1 MSIQEVIE
9 QAQEY
14 MQGNDVDGWLLY
26 DYRGLNPIFADTVGR
41 VGHVTRPVWLWIPAS
56 GAPCLLL
63 SFVDQSRFDHM
74 GLDTTLFINRRDMIE
89 KLGEMVV
96 PASRSAV
103 LVSQTEDEP
112 AADLGDEIA
121 ELRRELGTRT
131 PRVAMEY
138 TPEGALPRVSNVDG
152 GTLELVKS
160 LGVEIVPSA
169 DLLQYATQRWNEEQ
183 FESHVYAA
191 EKLSVIVQEAFRYI
205 GDRIDSGVTE
215 YDVKEFINNR
225 FLEEGM
231 IVTDGPAVAVNEHAS
246 DPHFDPTPENS
257 ATMKR
262 GDWVLIDL
270 WTRLP
275 GEDDMF
281 GDITWTAYVGSEVPD
296 KQREVFDIV
305 LGARDAALAE
315 MEKAFSEGR
324 ILEGW
329 ELDKVA
335 RDYIE
340 EAGYGEYFNHRL
352 GHSLGREVHSNA
364 VNLDSWE
371 THDTRQL
378 IPGVAVTIEP
388 GIYIP
393 EFGVR
398 SEIDVFMSEDGPQ
411 VTTQMQRDVVL
422 IEA

>member
-1 MSIQEVIE
+1 MSIQQVIE

-14 MQGNDVDGWLLY
+14 MAGHDVNGWLLY
-26 DYRGLNPIFADTVGR
+26 DYRGLNPIFADTVGV

-56 GAPCLLL
+56 GSPRLLL
-63 SFVDQSRFDHM
+63 SFVDQSRFDHLD
-74 GLDTTLFINRRDMIE
+74 LDTTLFINRRDMIE
-89 KLGEMVV
+89 KLGNDFGI
-96 PASRSAV
+96 S
-103 LVSQTEDEP
+103 
-112 AADLGDEIA
+112 GK
-121 ELRRELGTRT
+121 
-131 PRVAMEY
+131 VAMEY

-169 DLLQYATQRWNEEQ
+169 DLLQYATQRWNAEQ

-205 GDRIDSGVTE
+205 GDSIDSGVTE

-257 ATMKR
+257 VSIKR

-281 GDITWTAYVGSEVPD
+281 GDITWTAYVGSEVPA

-305 LGARDAALAE
+305 LGSRDAALAE
-315 MEKAFSEGR
+315 MENAFREGR
-324 ILEGW
+324 VLEGW

-378 IPGVAVTIEP
+378 IPGIAVTIEP

>member
-1 MSIQEVIE
+1 MAIQDVIE

-14 MQGNDVDGWLLY
+14 MAEHSVNGWLLY

-56 GAPCLLL
+56 GSPRLLL
-63 SFVDQSRFDHM
+63 SFVDQSRFDHLE
-74 GLDTTLFINRRDMIE
+74 LDTTLFINRRDMID
-89 KLGEMVV
+89 KLGEIVGM
-96 PASRSAV
+96 SSGGAV
-103 LVSQTEDEP
+103 LERASGDALAGD
-112 AADLGDEIA
+112 AAAIA
-121 ELRRELGTRT
+121 ELRRELGTRRV
-131 PRVAMEY
+131 RVAMEY

-152 GTLELVKS
+152 GTLELVRS

-169 DLLQYATQRWNEEQ
+169 DLLQYATQRWSAEQ

-205 GDRIDSGVTE
+205 GDSIDSGVTE

-246 DPHFDPTPENS
+246 DPHFDPTPDNS
-257 ATMKR
+257 VEIKR

-281 GDITWTAYVGSEVPD
+281 GDITWTAYVGDEVPA

-305 LGARDAALAE
+305 LGSRDAALAE
-315 MEKAFSEGR
+315 MEKAFEEGR
-324 ILEGW
+324 VLEGW

-340 EAGYGEYFNHRL
+340 AAGYGEYFNHRL

-378 IPGVAVTIEP
+378 IPGIAVTIEP

-411 VTTQMQRDVVL
+411 VTTQMQRDVAL
-422 IEA
+422 IGV

>member
-14 MQGNDVDGWLLY
+14 MGEHDVNGWLLY
-26 DYRGLNPIFADTVGR
+26 DYRGLNPIFADTVGS
-41 VGHVTRPVWLWIPAS
+41 VGHVTRPVWLWIPVS
-56 GAPCLLL
+56 GIPRLLL
-63 SFVDQSRFDHM
+63 SFVDQSRFDHLD
-74 GLDTTLFINRRDMIE
+74 LDTTLFINRRDMID
-89 KLGEMVV
+89 KLRNDFCISG
-96 PASRSAV
+96 
-103 LVSQTEDEP
+103 
-112 AADLGDEIA
+112 
-121 ELRRELGTRT
+121 
-131 PRVAMEY
+131 RVAMEY

-169 DLLQYATQRWNEEQ
+169 DLLQYATQRWNAEQ

-205 GDRIDSGVTE
+205 GDSIDSGVTE
-215 YDVKEFINNR
+215 YDVKEFIRNR

-257 ATMKR
+257 VEIER

-281 GDITWTAYVGSEVPD
+281 GDITWTAYVGDEVPA
-296 KQREVFDIV
+296 KHREVFDIV
-305 LGARDAALAE
+305 LGSRDAALAE
-315 MEKAFSEGR
+315 MENAFGEGR
-324 ILEGW
+324 VLEGW
-329 ELDKVA
+329 QLDKVA

-340 EAGYGEYFNHRL
+340 DAGYGDYFNHRL

-398 SEIDVFMSEDGPQ
+398 SEIDVFISEDGPQ

-422 IEA
+422 IGA

>member
-1 MSIQEVIE
+1 MSIQEVIG

-14 MQGNDVDGWLLY
+14 MGEHDINGWLLY
-26 DYRGLNPIFADTVGR
+26 DYRGLNPIFADTVGS

-56 GAPCLLL
+56 GEPSLLL
-63 SFVDQSRFDHM
+63 SFVDQSRFDHLE
-74 GLDTTLFINRRDMIE
+74 LDTTLFINRRDMID
-89 KLGEMVV
+89 KLGEIVGM
-96 PASRSAV
+96 SSGSAV
-103 LVSQTEDEP
+103 MERVTGDEP
-112 AADLGDEIA
+112 TGDHGDMIA
-121 ELRRELGTRT
+121 ELRRELGTRRV
-131 PRVAMEY
+131 RVAMEY
-138 TPEGALPRVSNVDG
+138 TPECALPRVSNVDG
-152 GTLELVKS
+152 GTLELVRS
-160 LGVEIVPSA
+160 LGVEVVPSA
-169 DLLQYATQRWNEEQ
+169 DLLQYATQRWNKEQ
-183 FESHVYAA
+183 LESHLFAA

-205 GDRIDSGVTE
+205 GDSLDAGVTE
-215 YDVKEFINNR
+215 YDVKKFIRNR

-257 ATMKR
+257 VRIKR

-281 GDITWTAYVGSEVPD
+281 GDITWTAYVGDDVPARH
-296 KQREVFDIV
+296 REVFDIV
-305 LGARDAALAE
+305 IGSRDAALAE
-315 MEKAFSEGR
+315 MEKAFDEGR

-329 ELDKVA
+329 QLDKVA
-335 RDYIE
+335 RDYIN
-340 EAGYGEYFNHRL
+340 EAGYGDYFNHRL

-378 IPGVAVTIEP
+378 IPGIAVTIEP

-398 SEIDVFMSEDGPQ
+398 SEIDVFISEDGPL

>member
-14 MQGNDVDGWLLY
+14 MGGNEVDGWLLY
-26 DYRGLNPIFADTVGR
+26 DYRGLNPIFADTVGS

-56 GAPCLLL
+56 GRPRLLL
-63 SFVDQSRFDHM
+63 SFVDQSRFDHLD
-74 GLDTTLFINRRDMIE
+74 LDTTLFINRADMIE
-89 KLGEMVV
+89 KLGNDFGI
-96 PASRSAV
+96 S
-103 LVSQTEDEP
+103 
-112 AADLGDEIA
+112 G
-121 ELRRELGTRT
+121 
-131 PRVAMEY
+131 RVAMEY

-152 GTLELVKS
+152 GTLELVRG
-160 LGVEIVPSA
+160 LGVEVVPSA
-169 DLLQYATQRWNEEQ
+169 DLLQYATQRWNAEQ

-205 GDRIDSGVTE
+205 GDSIDSGVTE
-215 YDVKEFINNR
+215 YDIKEFINNR

-246 DPHFDPTPENS
+246 DPHFDPMPENS
-257 ATMKR
+257 VAIKR

-281 GDITWTAYVGSEVPD
+281 GDITWTAYVGSDVPA
-296 KQREVFDIV
+296 KHREVFDIV

-324 ILEGW
+324 ALEGW

-335 RDYIE
+335 RDYIA

-378 IPGVAVTIEP
+378 IPGIAVTIEP

>member
-1 MSIQEVIE
+1 MSIQQVIE

-14 MQGNDVDGWLLY
+14 MAEHDVNGWLLY

-56 GAPCLLL
+56 GRPRLLL
-63 SFVDQSRFDHM
+63 SFVDQSRFEHLD
-74 GLDTTLFINRRDMIE
+74 LDTTLFINRRDMIE
-89 KLGEMVV
+89 KL
-96 PASRSAV
+96 RN
-103 LVSQTEDEP
+103 
-112 AADLGDEIA
+112 DLGIS
-121 ELRRELGTRT
+121 G
-131 PRVAMEY
+131 RVAMEY
-138 TPEGALPRVSNVDG
+138 TPEGAMPRVSNVDG

-169 DLLQYATQRWNEEQ
+169 DLLQYATQRWNAEQ
-183 FESHVYAA
+183 FESHMYAA

-205 GDRIDSGVTE
+205 GDSIDSGVTE

-257 ATMKR
+257 ATIKR

-281 GDITWTAYVGSEVPD
+281 GDITWTAYVGSEVPA

-305 LGARDAALAE
+305 LGSRDAALAE
-315 MEKAFSEGR
+315 MENAFREGR
-324 ILEGW
+324 VLEGW
-329 ELDKVA
+329 QLDKVA

-340 EAGYGEYFNHRL
+340 EAGYGEYFSHRL

-371 THDTRQL
+371 THDTRPL
-378 IPGVAVTIEP
+378 IPGIAVTIEP